1 MASFPIGFTESAEQS
16 LGPELSD
23 ELTMALAAG
32 EWWAIMEVSSP
43 ISEEPEYC
51 DFTWPP
57 RPISLKSTKQ
67 WSQNKTQGAPVP
79 TRSQQESPVP
89 VGSPQKAP
97 APTGSPLGPPVPKSQ
112 DWRNLNFSE
121 PLKQERLHQQRK
133 WREKKTEE
141 APVAVE
147 PPQKAPLP
155 IASPL
160 GPPVPQSQDWRNLN
174 LSDPLKQE
182 RLHQQRKWRQ
192 KKTEEAPVAV
202 EPPEKAP
209 VPSGS
214 PLGPPVPQ
222 SQDWRNLNFSE
233 PLKQEQLH
241 QQRKWRQKKT
251 QEAPVALGSPQ
262 KTPVP
267 SGSPL
272 GPPVPQS
279 QDWRNLNFPDPLKQ
293 EQLHQQRK
301 WRQKKTEEAPVA
313 LGSPQKTPV
322 PSGSPQGAPVL
333 KSLQRPSVPA
343 PKPLRGELL
352 QRRPQASSQ
361 ANPQEAVVP
370 SGAPKGEDMAPRIP
384 KGMLVHSGTTQGS
397 LVPSDSPKLGESLKI
412 PKKQRQKQREQNIPK
427 GASGNVGVC
436 QPPPKNKICVDIN
449 KKVQLNTKPRSP
461 DRIKTSHLDQSSIPP
476 RSQMNR
482 KRALDNAGV
491 DQSPPQ
497 KMPRLAIKVKDQELE
512 PGSFKKLC
520 YIYAAYS

>member
-57 RPISLKSTKQ
+57 RPISLKSMKQ

-79 TRSQQESPVP
+79 TRSQQESPVA

-97 APTGSPLGPPVPKSQ
+97 VPTGSPLGPPVPKSQ

-121 PLKQERLHQQRK
+121 PLKQERLYQQRK
-133 WREKKTEE
+133 WRQKKTPE

-147 PPQKAPLP
+147 PPQKAPVP
-155 IASPL
+155 IGSPL

-174 LSDPLKQE
+174 FSEPLKQE

-192 KKTEEAPVAV
+192 KKTQEAPVAVGSPQKAPVPTGSPLGPPVPQSQDWRNLNFSEPLKQERLHQQRKWRQKKTQEAPVAV
-202 EPPEKAP
+202 EPPQKAP
-209 VPSGS
+209 VPTGS

-251 QEAPVALGSPQ
+251 QEAPVAVGSPQ
-262 KTPVP
+262 KAPVP
-267 SGSPL
+267 TGSPL

-279 QDWRNLNFPDPLKQ
+279 QDWRNLNFSEPLKQ

-301 WRQKKTEEAPVA
+301 WRQKKTQEAPVA
-313 LGSPQKTPV
+313 V
-322 PSGSPQGAPVL
+322 
-333 KSLQRPSVPA
+333 
-343 PKPLRGELL
+343 E
-352 QRRPQASSQ
+352 
-361 ANPQEAVVP
+361 
-370 SGAPKGEDMAPRIP
+370 
-384 KGMLVHSGTTQGS
+384 
-397 LVPSDSPKLGESLKI
+397 
-412 PKKQRQKQREQNIPK
+412 
-427 GASGNVGVC
+427 
-436 QPPPKNKICVDIN
+436 
-449 KKVQLNTKPRSP
+449 
-461 DRIKTSHLDQSSIPP
+461 
-476 RSQMNR
+476 
-482 KRALDNAGV
+482 
-491 DQSPPQ
+491 PPQ
-497 KMPRLAIKVKDQELE
+497 KAPVPIGSPLGPPVPKSQDWRKLNFSEPLKQEQLHQQRKE
-512 PGSFKKLC
+512 HLC
-520 YIYAAYS
+520 SSLYRYHLCLPQSL